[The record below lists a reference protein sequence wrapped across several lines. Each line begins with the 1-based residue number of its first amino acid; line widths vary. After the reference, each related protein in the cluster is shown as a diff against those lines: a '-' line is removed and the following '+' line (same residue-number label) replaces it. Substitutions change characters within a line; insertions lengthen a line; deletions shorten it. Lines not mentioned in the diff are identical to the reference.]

1 MVIGTTRKKQ
11 FKLINTGEQPLT
23 FEIETRHLRKY
34 NLRME
39 PEKLVKLPPKEERI
53 ITLTYACKKDEEPG
67 NKQFK
72 IPLNFTNGV
81 NTQLEIKVYQ
91 TIPDL
96 EFSSTELDFA
106 ETKVGFVKII

>member
-39 PEKLVKLPPKEERI
+39 PEKLVKLPPREERV
-53 ITLTYACKKDEEPG
+53 ITLT
-67 NKQFK
+67 
-72 IPLNFTNGV
+72 
-81 NTQLEIKVYQ
+81 
-91 TIPDL
+91 
-96 EFSSTELDFA
+96 
-106 ETKVGFVKII
+106 